1 MDWYFIFLAVVPS
14 FFLFPFFPLPLPPS
28 SPSPLPPSFSVVL
41 TKSHSLHVL
50 RHNDRAF
57 CLSAEISQWFWD
69 SDLLQSMLR
78 QVHLLVAVVSTS
90 WWLWYPH
97 THRYTSWWLWYPHT
111 HVGTNMHSY
120 MSPHPLP
127 PHMFTGAEASV
138 GTVGSREEGSTAFPV
153 SKENA
158 CLSVCPLPA

>member
-14 FFLFPFFPLPLPPS
+14 FSFFLPFSFLSP
-28 SPSPLPPSFSVVL
+28 PSPLPPSFSVVL

-78 QVHLLVAVVSTS
+78 QVHLLVAVVSTHTGTPPS
-90 WWLWYPH
+90 GCGIH
-97 THRYTSWWLWYPHT
+97 THTWVQTCVHI
-111 HVGTNMHSY
+111 
-120 MSPHPLP
+120 
-127 PHMFTGAEASV
+127 
-138 GTVGSREEGSTAFPV
+138 
-153 SKENA
+153 
-158 CLSVCPLPA
+158 CPLIPSPLTCSQVQKPVWGLLVQERRAPQLFQCLKRTPASRFVRYQREVTVYALDE